1 MSPEEQHRGFKGV
14 WIDKNIWLDSR
25 LNALDKII
33 LVEIDSLDNDN
44 GCFASNKYIADFCQC
59 SESKVSKSITKLISL
74 GYLVLK
80 SFNGRTRVLQSC
92 LVKNARQTSTKSES
106 ASEKMP
112 AININNNKVIT
123 DKERKKEEKTKTT
136 NYDAIIAENF
146 PSDWNEAKDAL
157 YEFIKMRKFIKN
169 PLTDRALILLIK
181 NLKEYSEM
189 NQQTAIEILNKSIIN
204 NWKGIFPLKQE
215 YQKKPIRQLSA
226 QEQEFIKEL
235 EDDVE
240 RF

>member
-112 AININNNKVIT
+112 AININNNKDNIS
-123 DKERKKEEKTKTT
+123 KESKEEPAKPTQ
-136 NYDAIIAENF
+136 YDLIISENF
-146 PSDWNEAKDAL
+146 PSDWVEAKDAL

-181 NLKEYSEM
+181 NIKQYSNM
-189 NQQTAIEILNKSIIN
+189 NEQTAIEILNRSIIN

-215 YQKKPIRQLSA
+215 YQKKPIRQLTA